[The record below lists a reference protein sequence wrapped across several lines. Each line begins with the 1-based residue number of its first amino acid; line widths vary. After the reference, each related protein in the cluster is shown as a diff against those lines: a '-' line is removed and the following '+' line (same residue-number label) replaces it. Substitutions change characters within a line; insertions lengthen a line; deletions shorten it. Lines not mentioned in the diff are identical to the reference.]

1 MRAHLENIINPIIIV
16 QEQWTPIR
24 PELAGTVGMENLFY
38 ERRLQDGLPKNLPQ
52 MEAERT
58 DDCWL
63 KTYKEKNK
71 IHVSFKIKNKMSKW
85 LIYI

>member
-1 MRAHLENIINPIIIV
+1 
-16 QEQWTPIR
+16 
-24 PELAGTVGMENLFY
+24 MENLFY
-38 ERRLQDGLPKNLPQ
+38 ERRIQDGLPKNLPQ
-52 MEAERT
+52 MKAERT
-58 DDCWL
+58 DDCCL